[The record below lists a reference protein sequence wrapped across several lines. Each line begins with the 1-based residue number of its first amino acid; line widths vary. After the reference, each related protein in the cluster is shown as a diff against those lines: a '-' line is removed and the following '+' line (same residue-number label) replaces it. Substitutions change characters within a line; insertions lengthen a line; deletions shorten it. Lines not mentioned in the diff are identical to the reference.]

1 MIDARSNQ
9 NSKEKRL
16 DPRTRNATQELGGG
30 GERARGGSPPGKDV
44 TIMSGE
50 REQRE
55 ARFERTR
62 RWSRE
67 RAGSEVASDFFVAGR
82 GDSLIP
88 GLGVS
93 KSRIKS
99 EIRATEALLM
109 SLAP

>member
-1 MIDARSNQ
+1 M
-9 NSKEKRL
+9 